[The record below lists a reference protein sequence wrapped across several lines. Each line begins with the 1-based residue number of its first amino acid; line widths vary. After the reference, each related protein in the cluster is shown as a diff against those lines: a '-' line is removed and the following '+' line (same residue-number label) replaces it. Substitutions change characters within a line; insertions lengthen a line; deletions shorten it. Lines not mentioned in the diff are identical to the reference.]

1 VRESQ
6 SRGFDVAE
14 TVKPFVKDYIGKMR
28 SIKLNKLSK
37 SINQG
42 QIIRNVSLNIP
53 AGKFFALL
61 GPSGCGKTTL
71 LRLIAG
77 LEKVDSGQIFLG
89 DTDITDW
96 PINQRPINV
105 VFQNYALFPHLDVF
119 ENVAYSLKLKKLPK
133 LVIEQKVFKILE
145 AFHLENHIYKLT
157 SQLSGGQQQRVAL
170 ARSIVNEPDVLLLDE
185 PLAALDFKL
194 REKMLI
200 ELIELQDKLKTTFVY
215 VTHDQF
221 EALTVADQMAIM
233 NHRGEIEQIGTPKN
247 IYEFPNT
254 SFVAKFV
261 GTTNILSGHLRNLHT
276 EPEIEVPDVGRF
288 HISIP
293 QKKEW
298 MKEGSDILISI
309 RPEKIDISKQELPNF
324 SNSLK
329 GTVQS
334 IVYHGR
340 STQYNVLLKN
350 QVRLQ
355 VFEQNE
361 EHFPQEVID
370 YDNEVNLY
378 WQKENMVILEK

>member
-1 VRESQ
+1 
-6 SRGFDVAE
+6 
-14 TVKPFVKDYIGKMR
+14 MR
-28 SIKLNKLSK
+28 SIKLEKLK
-37 SINQG
+37 KAIGDGLVIND
-42 QIIRNVSLNIP
+42 ISLTIP

-77 LEKVDSGQIFLG
+77 LEKADAGKIFLG
-89 DTDITDW
+89 DEDITQD
-96 PINQRPINV
+96 PIHERPINI

-119 ENVAYSLKLKKLPK
+119 DNIAYSLRLNKLPK

-145 AFHLENHIYKLT
+145 AFHLENHIYKSP

-170 ARSIVNEPDVLLLDE
+170 ARAIVNEPDVLLLDE

-194 REKMLI
+194 RERMLI

-233 NHRGEIEQIGTPKN
+233 NHRGEIEQIGTPKE
-247 IYEFPNT
+247 IYEFPHS

-261 GTTNILSGHLRNLHT
+261 GTTNIISGTLRHMSSA
-276 EPEIEVPDVGRF
+276 EPEIEIPDLGRYKLMAS
-288 HISIP
+288 HIKP
-293 QKKEW
+293 W
-298 MKEGSDILISI
+298 MKEGCDILMSI
-309 RPEKIDISKQELPNF
+309 RPEKIFISKKEVKNF
-324 SNSLK
+324 SNMMK

-340 STQYNVLLKN
+340 STQYNILLKN
-350 QVRLQ
+350 HLKLQ

-378 WQKENMVILEK
+378 WQKENVVILEK

>member
-1 VRESQ
+1 
-6 SRGFDVAE
+6 
-14 TVKPFVKDYIGKMR
+14 MR
-28 SIKLNKLSK
+28 SIRLKNLTK
-37 SINQG
+37 
-42 QIIRNVSLNIP
+42 SLNGGHVVRNIDLKIP

-77 LEKVDSGQIFLG
+77 LEKADSGQIFLG
-89 DTDITDW
+89 ENEITQW
-96 PINQRPINV
+96 PIHERPVNI
-105 VFQNYALFPHLDVF
+105 VFQNYALFPHLNVF

-133 LVIEQKVFKILE
+133 ALIEQKVLRILE
-145 AFHLENHIYKLT
+145 AFHLEGHIYKLT
-157 SQLSGGQQQRVAL
+157 TQLSGGQQQRVAL
-170 ARSIVNEPDVLLLDE
+170 ARAIVDEPAVLLLDE

-200 ELIELQDKLKTTFVY
+200 ELIELQDKLQTTFIY

-233 NHRGEIEQIGTPKN
+233 NHRGEIEQTGTPKE
-247 IYEFPNT
+247 IYEFPLT

-261 GTTNILSGHLRNLHT
+261 GTTNILSGELRDLNT
-276 EPEIEVPDVGRF
+276 DPSIEIQDLGKF
-288 HISIP
+288 KITIP
-293 QKKEW
+293 QRKDW
-298 MKEGSDILISI
+298 MKEGCNLMMSI
-309 RPEKIDISKQELPNF
+309 RPEKIFISKKEVKNF
-324 SNSLK
+324 SNCIE

-350 QVRLQ
+350 QMKLQ

-370 YDNEVNLY
+370 YDNEVFLF
-378 WQKENMVILEK
+378 WQKENAVILEK

>member
-1 VRESQ
+1 
-6 SRGFDVAE
+6 
-14 TVKPFVKDYIGKMR
+14 MR
-28 SIKLNKLSK
+28 SIKLERLKK
-37 SINQG
+37 TINEG
-42 QIIRNVSLNIP
+42 TIIPDVSLHIP

-77 LEKVDSGQIFLG
+77 LDKADSGKIILG
-89 DTDITDW
+89 DQDISDW
-96 PINQRPINV
+96 PIHKRPINI

-119 ENVAYSLKLKKLPK
+119 DNVAYSLKLKKLPK
-133 LVIEQKVFKILE
+133 QEIEQRVTKILE
-145 AFHLENHIYKLT
+145 AFHLKSHIYKLT

-170 ARSIVNEPDVLLLDE
+170 ARAIVNEPDVLLLDE

-194 REKMLI
+194 RERMLI

-233 NHRGEIEQIGTPKN
+233 NHRGEIEQMGTPKE
-247 IYEFPNT
+247 IYEFPVS
-254 SFVAKFV
+254 SFVARFV
-261 GTTNILSGHLRNLHT
+261 GTTNILSGKLRNFDSD
-276 EPEIEVPDVGRF
+276 PEIEIPHLGHF
-288 HISIP
+288 KLSIP
-293 QKKEW
+293 QKKSW
-298 MKEGSDILISI
+298 MVEGCDMMISL
-309 RPEKIDISKQELPNF
+309 RPEKIFISKKEVKNF
-324 SNSLK
+324 SNTLK
-329 GTVQS
+329 GTVQA

-350 QVRLQ
+350 QMKIQ

-370 YDNEVNLY
+370 YDNEVHLY
-378 WQKENMVILEK
+378 WQKENVVILEK

>member
-1 VRESQ
+1 
-6 SRGFDVAE
+6 
-14 TVKPFVKDYIGKMR
+14 MR
-28 SIKLNKLSK
+28 SITLKGLSK
-37 SINQG
+37 SINGG
-42 QIIRNVSLNIP
+42 QIIPGLNLNIP

-77 LEKVDSGQIFLG
+77 LEKADEGQIFLG
-89 DTDITDW
+89 DEDITEL
-96 PINQRPINV
+96 PIHERPVNV

-119 ENVAYSLKLKKLPK
+119 DNVAYSLKLNKTPKKEIK
-133 LVIEQKVFKILE
+133 EKVCKILQ
-145 AFHLENHIYKLT
+145 AFHLESHIYKFT

-170 ARSIVNEPDVLLLDE
+170 ARAIINEPDVLLLDE

-233 NHRGEIEQIGTPKN
+233 NTKGQIEQIGTPKE
-247 IYEFPNT
+247 IYEFPHS

-261 GTTNILSGHLRNLHT
+261 GTTNILSGKLRQIDT
-276 EPEIEVPDVGRF
+276 DPEIEVADLGKF
-288 HISIP
+288 KLSIP
-293 QKKEW
+293 LKKQW
-298 MKEGSDILISI
+298 MKEGCDILISL
-309 RPEKIDISKQELPNF
+309 RPEKIFISKKEVPNF
-324 SNSLK
+324 SNKLM

-340 STQYNVLLKN
+340 STQYNVVLRNGLK
-350 QVRLQ
+350 LQ

-361 EHFPQEVID
+361 EHFPQQVID
-370 YDNEVNLY
+370 YDNEVYLY
-378 WQKENMVILEK
+378 WQKENVVLLEK

>member
-1 VRESQ
+1 
-6 SRGFDVAE
+6 
-14 TVKPFVKDYIGKMR
+14 MR
-28 SIKLNKLSK
+28 SITLKKVK
-37 SINQG
+37 K
-42 QIIRNVSLNIP
+42 SLNGGTIINDISLHIP
-53 AGKFFALL
+53 TGKFFALL

-77 LEKVDSGQIFLG
+77 LETVDGGSIYLG
-89 DTDITDW
+89 NTDISSW
-96 PINQRPINV
+96 PIHQRPINI
-105 VFQNYALFPHLDVF
+105 VFQNYALFPHLNVF
-119 ENVAYSLKLKKLPK
+119 DNIAYSLKLKKLPK
-133 LVIEQKVFKILE
+133 PLIKQKVLKILE
-145 AFHLENHIYKLT
+145 AFHLQNHIYKLT

-170 ARSIVNEPDVLLLDE
+170 ARAIVNEPDVLLLDE

-200 ELIELQDKLKTTFVY
+200 ELIELQDKLQTTFIY

-233 NHRGEIEQIGTPKN
+233 NHSGQIEQIGTPKE
-247 IYEFPNT
+247 IYEFPLT

-261 GTTNILSGHLRNLHT
+261 GTTNILAGRLRNLDT
-276 EPEIEVPDVGRF
+276 QPTLDIPDLGSF
-288 HISIP
+288 SLYIP
-293 QKKEW
+293 QKKHW
-298 MKEGSDILISI
+298 MRENGEVMISL
-309 RPEKIDISKQELPNF
+309 RPEKIFISKKEVKNF
-324 SNSLK
+324 SNTLK

-340 STQYNVLLKN
+340 STQYNILLKN
-350 QVRLQ
+350 NFRIQ

-378 WQKENMVILEK
+378 WQKENVVILEK

>member
-1 VRESQ
+1 M
-6 SRGFDVAE
+6 G
-14 TVKPFVKDYIGKMR
+14 MR
-28 SIKLNKLSK
+28 SIKLKKLTK
-37 SINQG
+37 SLNG
-42 QIIRNVSLNIP
+42 GTIIRDMDLHIP

-77 LEKVDSGQIFLG
+77 LEKSDSGQIFLG
-89 DTDITDW
+89 DNDITEW
-96 PINQRPINV
+96 PIHERPVNI

-119 ENVAYSLKLKKLPK
+119 DNIAYSLKLKKLPK
-133 LVIEQKVFKILE
+133 IVIEQKVLKILE
-145 AFHLENHIYKLT
+145 AFGLENHIYKLT

-170 ARSIVNEPDVLLLDE
+170 ARAIVNEPALLLLDE

-200 ELIELQDKLKTTFVY
+200 ELIELQDKLKTTLVY

-233 NHRGEIEQIGTPKN
+233 NHRGEIEQIGTPKE
-247 IYEFPNT
+247 IYEFPNS

-261 GTTNILSGHLRNLHT
+261 GTTNILQGKLQNVEV
-276 EPEIEVPDVGRF
+276 EPEIEINGLGNF
-288 HISIP
+288 KIHIP

-298 MKEGSDILISI
+298 MKDGNEVMISL
-309 RPEKIDISKQELPNF
+309 RPEKIFISKKEVKNF
-324 SNSLK
+324 SNTLK

-340 STQYNVLLKN
+340 STQYNILLKN
-350 QVRLQ
+350 GMRIQ

-378 WQKENMVILEK
+378 WQKENTVILEK

>member
-1 VRESQ
+1 
-6 SRGFDVAE
+6 
-14 TVKPFVKDYIGKMR
+14 MR
-28 SIKLNKLSK
+28 SIKLENLTKK
-37 SINQG
+37 INEGSIIPGVNLQ
-42 QIIRNVSLNIP
+42 IP

-77 LEKVDSGQIFLG
+77 LEKADSGKILLG
-89 DTDITDW
+89 DTDISEW
-96 PINQRPINV
+96 PIHKRPVNI

-119 ENVAYSLKLKKLPK
+119 DNVAYSLKLKGLPK
-133 LVIEQKVFKILE
+133 PLIEQKVHKILE
-145 AFHLENHIYKLT
+145 AFHLESHIYKLT

-170 ARSIVNEPDVLLLDE
+170 ARAIVNEPDVLLLDE

-194 REKMLI
+194 RERMLI
-200 ELIELQDKLKTTFVY
+200 ELIELQDKLKTTFIY

-233 NHRGEIEQIGTPKN
+233 NHRGEIEQIGTPKE
-247 IYEFPNT
+247 IYEFPIS

-261 GTTNILSGHLRNLHT
+261 GTTNILGGHLKNADG
-276 EPEIEVPDVGRF
+276 EPEIAIPGLPPIK
-288 HISIP
+288 ISIP
-293 QKKEW
+293 NRKEW
-298 MKEGSDILISI
+298 MREGCDILISI
-309 RPEKIDISKQELPNF
+309 RPEKIFISKKTVKNF
-324 SNSLK
+324 SNHLK

-340 STQYNVLLKN
+340 STQYNVLLQN
-350 QVRLQ
+350 QMRVQ

>member
-1 VRESQ
+1 MDLKNWFFGGVSNFLRWGGYKAKE
-6 SRGFDVAE
+6 
-14 TVKPFVKDYIGKMR
+14 MR
-28 SIKLNKLSK
+28 SIKLEKLK
-37 SINQG
+37 KTINEG
-42 QIIRNVSLNIP
+42 TIIPEVNLHIP

-77 LEKVDSGQIFLG
+77 LDKADSGKIFLG
-89 DTDITDW
+89 DQEITEW
-96 PINQRPINV
+96 PIHKRPINI

-119 ENVAYSLKLKKLPK
+119 DNVAYSLKLKKLPK
-133 LVIEQKVFKILE
+133 ALIEQKVLKILE
-145 AFHLENHIYKLT
+145 AFHLENHTYKLT

-170 ARSIVNEPDVLLLDE
+170 ARAIVNEPDVLLLDE

-194 REKMLI
+194 RERMLI

-221 EALTVADQMAIM
+221 EALTVADQLAIM
-233 NHRGEIEQIGTPKN
+233 NHHGEIEQIGTPKE
-247 IYEFPNT
+247 IYEFPHT

-261 GTTNILSGHLRNLHT
+261 GTTNILSGKLRNLDS
-276 EPEIEVPDVGRF
+276 EPEIEIPNLGSLK
-288 HISIP
+288 ISIP

-298 MKEGSDILISI
+298 MKEGCDMMISL
-309 RPEKIDISKQELPNF
+309 RPEKIFISKKEVKNF
-324 SNSLK
+324 SNALK
-329 GTVQS
+329 GSVQS

-340 STQYNVLLKN
+340 STQYNILLKN
-350 QVRLQ
+350 QMRLQ

-361 EHFPQEVID
+361 EHFQQEVID

-378 WQKENMVILEK
+378 WQKENVVILEK